1 MNKKL
6 LTLTLLLSGIN
17 AVSLGQ
23 KQLVKKLPETKKD
36 KTVINSKKITAIKYA
51 QAELA
56 STSGK
61 EIDQFGVEWSGRNV
75 VDTGDLCHFD
85 LFCGP
90 TSVKFWSEAG
100 GKYIAELDTIV
111 NWHAKSTAYSDKL
124 YGKDVR
130 EGAADAFLHCYFITG
145 IAYSY
150 GSDFAEDFITFYNGT
165 YVGSDM
171 TELNRATMDTHNN
184 TVAIGL
190 VENFK
195 GYANSNS
202 MTGTIYEKLAK
213 YISHV
218 VKNGKYYDIIQLN
231 SSGLGFINTTQG
243 VQDPLFPPYC

>member
-56 STSGK
+56 STSEK
-61 EIDQFGVEWSGRNV
+61 EIDKYGIEWSGRNI
-75 VDTGDLCHFD
+75 VDTGDFHFD
-85 LFCGP
+85 LFFGP
-90 TSVKFWSEAG
+90 TSIKFWSEAG
-100 GKYIAELDTIV
+100 GKYIVEFDTITNWLAYASKFTDEYFGV
-111 NWHAKSTAYSDKL
+111 NK
-124 YGKDVR
+124 R
-130 EGAADAFLHCYFITG
+130 EGDADAFFHCYFVAGLT
-145 IAYSY
+145 YSY

-202 MTGTIYEKLAK
+202 MTGTIYEKLKK

-218 VKNGKYYDIIQLN
+218 VKNGKYYDIIKLN